1 MTFVSFANVS
11 ENYLDERNSP
21 KSKSTFA
28 IFFFF
33 QGSLLHA
40 LSAILIAGAG
50 FVPLLLGRF
59 MM

>member
-1 MTFVSFANVS
+1 MTFVSCANNVS
-11 ENYLDERNSP
+11 ENYLDERKGP

-40 LSAILIAGAG
+40 
-50 FVPLLLGRF
+50 
-59 MM
+59 